1 MPHESNN
8 NNNNRKRRQPYVQ
21 CSMRHSQR
29 QDGLDALHFANDGL
43 RPGHPLGIGGIA
55 KSPGSF
61 AILTNDA
68 IDFLVNLS
76 LEKKNK
82 RKVTQKSNWL
92 AIVFSDESHHNET
105 NSARPD
111 PFVFLAVG
119 DNDQTSRSTTRGL
132 RSCVI
137 QSKRKGPLRMQI
149 SIQSFPIRKMK
160 KAQEEHQTAV
170 R

>member
-1 MPHESNN
+1 
-8 NNNNRKRRQPYVQ
+8 
-21 CSMRHSQR
+21 MRHSQR

-61 AILTNDA
+61 AILANDA

-105 NSARPD
+105 N
-111 PFVFLAVG
+111 
-119 DNDQTSRSTTRGL
+119 
-132 RSCVI
+132 
-137 QSKRKGPLRMQI
+137 
-149 SIQSFPIRKMK
+149 
-160 KAQEEHQTAV
+160 
-170 R
+170 

>member
-1 MPHESNN
+1 MPHES

-76 LEKKNK
+76 LEKKTK
-82 RKVTQKSNWL
+82 ER
-92 AIVFSDESHHNET
+92 
-105 NSARPD
+105 
-111 PFVFLAVG
+111 
-119 DNDQTSRSTTRGL
+119 
-132 RSCVI
+132 
-137 QSKRKGPLRMQI
+137 
-149 SIQSFPIRKMK
+149 
-160 KAQEEHQTAV
+160 
-170 R
+170 